1 MDILTELKQV
11 LVKEQTVG
19 DLTLASIRENFFPDV
34 YNYLKEVDDDTGKI
48 LLAKIKRSRMTK
60 LARHACAFTPIDNV
74 GGVLSP
80 EEVEMYN
87 GLLDT
92 MKEYWK
98 DE

>member
-1 MDILTELKQV
+1 MDILTELKQT
-11 LVKEQTVG
+11 LVKENMVG
-19 DLTLASIRENFFPDV
+19 DLSLASIRENFFYEV
-34 YNYLKEVDDDTGKI
+34 YNYLKESNDGEGKI
-48 LLAKIKRSRMTK
+48 LLAKLKRSRMSK
-60 LARHACAFTPIDNV
+60 LARHACAFTPIDNI

-87 GLLDT
+87 GLLGT